1 MTLGESY
8 NICEIFYK
16 RLTIKN
22 DEICLTTHKINY
34 CVMNKKLYNRIHL
47 PAALVFVLGL
57 AFTSC
62 KNDPKPDDTKSVAEA
77 QNEAK
82 FEDEKENEAE
92 FLVDVAEF
100 NLQQAELGK
109 LASIKSNNA
118 AVKDFGKMMQEM
130 HTAKMKELSEMAA
143 SKQVS
148 VPTALTEENKEDYN
162 ALNKKD
168 IEDFDKQYLDLVI
181 DKHGSSIR
189 EYTDATDKTSDAA
202 LKKWFALETAAL
214 REHLDAAMMLQIK
227 LKNNQ

>member
-1 MTLGESY
+1 MKFVLQHT
-8 NICEIFYK
+8 
-16 RLTIKN
+16 R
-22 DEICLTTHKINY
+22 INS
-34 CVMNKKLYNRIHL
+34 CIMNKKFNSHIHL
-47 PAALVFVLGL
+47 PAALVFALGL

-62 KNDPKPDDTKSVAEA
+62 KHEPKPEDTKSVAEA

-130 HTAKMKELSEMAA
+130 HTGKMKELSELAA

-148 VPTALTEENKEDYN
+148 IPTSLTEDNKEDYN

-168 IEDFDKQYLDLVI
+168 IEDFDKHYLDLVI

-189 EYTDATDKTSDAA
+189 EYTDATDKTSDAT
-202 LKKWFALETAAL
+202 LKKWLALETASL

>member
-1 MTLGESY
+1 MTTKS
-8 NICEIFYK
+8 F
-16 RLTIKN
+16 
-22 DEICLTTHKINY
+22 
-34 CVMNKKLYNRIHL
+34 NRINL
-47 PAALVFVLGL
+47 FAALVFVMGL
-57 AFTSC
+57 SFTAC
-62 KNDPKPDDTKSVAEA
+62 KNAPKTEDTKSVAEA

-82 FEDEKENEAE
+82 FEDESEDEAE

-109 LASIKSNNA
+109 LATSKSTNT

-130 HTAKMKELSEMAA
+130 HAVQMKELSALA
-143 SKQVS
+143 VSKQVS
-148 VPTALTEENKEDYN
+148 VPNYLTEENKEDYN

-168 IEDFDKQYLDLVI
+168 IEDFDKHYLDLVI
-181 DKHGSSIR
+181 DQHGSSIR

-202 LKKWFALETAAL
+202 LKKWLAQQTALL

>member
-1 MTLGESY
+1 MTTKS
-8 NICEIFYK
+8 F
-16 RLTIKN
+16 
-22 DEICLTTHKINY
+22 
-34 CVMNKKLYNRIHL
+34 NRINL
-47 PAALVFVLGL
+47 FAALVFVMGL
-57 AFTSC
+57 SFTAC
-62 KNDPKPDDTKSVAEA
+62 KNAPKTEDTKSVAEA

-82 FEDEKENEAE
+82 FEDESEDEAE

-109 LASIKSNNA
+109 LATSKSTNT

-130 HTAKMKELSEMAA
+130 HAVQMKELSALA
-143 SKQVS
+143 VSKQVS
-148 VPTALTEENKEDYN
+148 VPNSPTEENKEDYN

-168 IEDFDKQYLDLVI
+168 IEDFDKHYLDLVI
-181 DKHGSSIR
+181 DQHGLSIR

-202 LKKWFALETAAL
+202 LKKWLAQQTALL

>member
-1 MTLGESY
+1 M
-8 NICEIFYK
+8 NRKFYS
-16 RLTIKN
+16 
-22 DEICLTTHKINY
+22 
-34 CVMNKKLYNRIHL
+34 RIHL
-47 PAALVFVLGL
+47 SAALVFALGL
-57 AFTSC
+57 AFTAC
-62 KNDPKPDDTKSVAEA
+62 KNNPKPEDTKSVAEA

-92 FLVDVAEF
+92 FLADVAEF

-118 AVKDFGKMMQEM
+118 AVKDFGKMMQDM
-130 HTAKMKELSEMAA
+130 HTAKMKELSRLAA

-148 VPTALTEENKEDYN
+148 VPTSLTDDNKEDYN

-168 IEDFDKQYLDLVI
+168 IEDFDKRYLDLVI

-202 LKKWFALETAAL
+202 LKKWLALETASL